1 MDHARVALDG
11 RVGYGRWGTPN
22 GFPVLYLGRPIES
35 VVVEAYR
42 HLIDPIQDAAAA
54 AQLAQN
60 LAPRAL
66 ITCTVSVSEV
76 LDLRHAGT
84 RGQLSLTT
92 TELRSDTSDRDAY
105 ARCQQVAQVAH
116 QLGLHGVLAP
126 AATGMGDTL
135 ALFTDLLPDAE
146 RPVRVGEDQLWQ
158 GLPPDPRAEP
168 GRRLSIVQT

>member
-1 MDHARVALDG
+1 MDQLPNLVAAGVRTSVEGQWQRHVAMDHARVALDG

-92 TELRSDTSDRDAY
+92 TELRSDTSDRDALPGQQTRQ
-105 ARCQQVAQVAH
+105 RCEQ
-116 QLGLHGVLAP
+116 
-126 AATGMGDTL
+126 
-135 ALFTDLLPDAE
+135 
-146 RPVRVGEDQLWQ
+146 
-158 GLPPDPRAEP
+158 
-168 GRRLSIVQT
+168 